1 MGGISVPDISMSK
14 TYDPAKVEKRW
25 YEEWEKQKYFH
36 AVPGEGEHF
45 SIVMP
50 PPNVTGQLHMG
61 HALDNT
67 LQDILT
73 RWRRMQGFNTLWLPG
88 TDHAGIATQARVEEQ
103 LSIEG
108 TDRYELGREEFLR
121 RVWAWKE
128 KYGGRITTQLR
139 RLGSSCDWDR
149 ERFTM
154 DEGCSRAVREVFVGL
169 YERDLI
175 YRDFYITN
183 WCPKCKTTIS
193 DIEVEHRDE
202 PGHFYYIKYP
212 VKGENDFITI
222 ATTRPETMLGDTAV
236 AVHPSDDRYNKY
248 IGKMVLLPIANREI
262 PVIADPYVDPE
273 FGTGALKITPAH
285 DPNDFEV
292 GHRHNLPQIQVID
305 KDAYMNKEAGK
316 YKGMDR
322 YECRKRIVQDLD
334 RQGFL
339 IKIEDL
345 EHAVGHCYRC
355 STSIEPMLSK
365 QWFVRMKPLA
375 EPAIKAAEDGDVRFV
390 PRRFT
395 KIYLNWME
403 NIRDW
408 CISRQLWWG
417 HRIPVWYCQECG
429 EMIVSREDATECPKC
444 GSSDLLRDPDVLD
457 TWFSSALWPFSTLG
471 WPEKTADLEFYYP
484 TSVLVT
490 GRDIIFFWVA
500 RMIFSGLEF
509 MDEVP
514 FKDVF
519 IHGLVLDSMGR
530 KMSKSLGN
538 GVDPI
543 EVIDSHG
550 ADSLRFM
557 LITGNAP
564 GNDLRFHF
572 ERLDGAR
579 NFANKIW
586 NASRFTLM
594 NVSDYEEGLF
604 KPEYSLA
611 DRWIMSRYQD
621 VIKKATNY
629 MERYEL
635 GEAARILYEFIWS
648 EFCDWYIELVKP
660 RLYGKEGGPADRY
673 GAQEVLV
680 TVLKGSLE
688 LLHPFMPFITEEI
701 WQHLP
706 HEGKT
711 IMLQKWPLY
720 NEGLCDAEAENNMQ
734 VIMETT
740 KAIRQIRSE
749 MNVPL
754 GKTAKVVLVASGEK
768 TKGILSGNIAY
779 IEDLA
784 SVESKIY
791 TKLEKRPEQAAH
803 AVTGDVEL
811 FVSLKGLID
820 FDQELSRLNKR
831 LIGIEKDLDLVRKKM
846 NNPNFLEK
854 APREI
859 VEKEKGKEIELNTK
873 YEALSKRIKTLKSSM
888 K

>member
-1 MGGISVPDISMSK
+1 MPDISMSK

>member
-1 MGGISVPDISMSK
+1 MPNISMSK
-14 TYDPAKVEKRW
+14 TYDPAEVEKKW
-25 YEEWEKQKYFH
+25 YKEWEEQKYFH
-36 AVPGEGEHF
+36 AIPGEGKHF

-67 LQDILT
+67 LQDILA
-73 RWRRMQGFNTLWLPG
+73 RWRRMQGYNTLWLPG

-103 LSIEG
+103 LSVEG
-108 TDRYELGREEFLR
+108 TDRYRLGREEFLQ

-128 KYGGRITTQLR
+128 IYGGRITTQLR

-212 VKGENDFITI
+212 VRGENDFITI

-305 KDAYMNKEAGK
+305 KDAYMNEKAGK

-322 YECRKRIVQDLD
+322 NECRKRIVQDLD

-375 EPAIKAAEDGDVRFV
+375 EPAIKAAKDGDVRFV
-390 PRRFT
+390 PKRFT

-429 EMIVSREDATECPKC
+429 EMIVSREDASECPKC

-500 RMIFSGLEF
+500 RMIFSGLAF

-621 VIKKATNY
+621 VVKKVTDN
-629 MERYEL
+629 MEKYEL

-660 RLYGKEGGPADRY
+660 RLYGKEGGPAERY

-706 HEGKT
+706 HEGET

-749 MNVPL
+749 MNVPP
-754 GKTAKVVLVASGEK
+754 GKTAKVILVAPGGN
-768 TKGILSGNIAY
+768 TKRMLEENIVY

-791 TKLEKRPEQAAH
+791 TKLEKRPKQAAH
-803 AVTGDVEL
+803 AVTGSVEVYVFL
-811 FVSLKGLID
+811 TGLID
-820 FDQELSRLNKR
+820 FDKELSRLTKQLD
-831 LIGIEKDLDLVRKKM
+831 LIDKDLSLVRKKM

-854 APREI
+854 APQEI
-859 VEKEKGKEIELNTK
+859 VEKEKNKEIELNTK
-873 YEALSKRIKTLKSSM
+873 YEALSKRIKTLESSM